1 MKKNLFL
8 AVATCVALASCVNE
22 TNDFPQ
28 LGKGKL
34 LSFNSPVMHN
44 QVTRN
49 HVGEIAPGSTYP
61 TSEHFTV
68 FAIEH
73 DGDFA
78 GWEASNVIP
87 GFFPETGENV
97 GNIGDNHWAP
107 STDYYLP
114 TEPNRKLSFAAYS
127 PTRSAA
133 DCDTIMYGANG
144 LVVKDWVMPEEDPY
158 DLMYSERTVNVEQ
171 PEVAIKFNHAL
182 SSIHFAFA
190 KPLQNGPHQVIV
202 TKIAVKGKDSDL
214 FNVGTFQDKVL
225 TNNPTGSPEWSGLA
239 EVDAPEEYILFENRV
254 FEVPTSNPEEA
265 TNVSAFMPI
274 PQNITSNMKLILSY
288 KIKQSATDQVYQEV
302 NDLEIP
308 FTDFIITGTTEPTK
322 TWEMSKR
329 YIYNITFGALTK
341 IYFHPEVSDWTTVG
355 NAGTYVVQ

>member
-44 QVTRN
+44 QATRN
-49 HVGEIAPGSTYP
+49 YIGEIAPGSLYP
-61 TSEHFTV
+61 STEHFTV

-78 GWEASNVIP
+78 GWEADNVIP

-97 GNIGDNHWAP
+97 GNIGGEHWAP

-127 PTRSAA
+127 PTRSNAN
-133 DCDTIMYGANG
+133 CDTITYGANG
-144 LVVKDWVMPEEDPY
+144 LTIKDWKMPNEDPY
-158 DLMYSERTVNVEQ
+158 DLMYSDRTVNVEN
-171 PEVAIKFNHAL
+171 PEVSIKFKHAL

-190 KPLQNGPHQVIV
+190 KPSQNGPHQVIV
-202 TKIAVKGKDSDL
+202 TKIAIKGGND
-214 FNVGTFQDKVL
+214 FWNVGTFQDKVL
-225 TNNPTGSPEWSGLA
+225 TNNTSGSPEWSNLA
-239 EVDAPEEYILFENRV
+239 SDNVPNEYVLFENRV
-254 FEVPTSNPEEA
+254 FEVPTSDPAEA
-265 TNVSAFMPI
+265 TNTSAFMPI
-274 PQNITSNMKLILSY
+274 PQNITSNMKLVLSY
-288 KIKQSATDQVYQEV
+288 KIKQAETDPNYQEV
-302 NDLEIP
+302 TNLEIP
-308 FTDFIITGTTEPTK
+308 FTSFIIPNSTEYTK
-322 TWEMSKR
+322 TWEISKR
-329 YIYNITFGALTK
+329 YVYNITFGALTK
-341 IYFHPEVSDWTTVG
+341 IYFHPEISDWTTVG